1 MRHPKPPEST
11 PYLDFSASS
20 ATIENELSA
29 LAPVKA
35 AGIKVNVDRTG
46 PFVGGGYSWSIAF
59 LPSDPPNWNNKG
71 DGDLTVPKV
80 GVQQANIT
88 GTGAHVLV
96 THRDTHEVVAAEQV
110 LSLAAPLLPV
120 TVEEQV
126 VACNLMGLTPP
137 EAAKAGASFVLEFR
151 GERTEVI
158 HIQNSAYKSRSGVF

>member
-1 MRHPKPPEST
+1 M
-11 PYLDFSASS
+11 DFSASS

-35 AGIKVNVDRTG
+35 AGVKVNVDRMG

-59 LPSDPPNWNNKG
+59 LPSDSANGNHKG
-71 DGDLTVPKV
+71 DSVLTIPKV

-88 GTGAHVLV
+88 GTGAHVRV
-96 THRDTHEVVAAEQV
+96 THRDAHEVAAAEQV

-126 VACNLMGLTPP
+126 VACNLLGLTPS
-137 EAAKAGASFVLEFR
+137 EAAKAGESFVLEFR

-158 HIQNSAYKSRSGVF
+158 MSPEVEFSEANRETMTTVYGRYIL